1 MDTRPTMKRPEK
13 KTDDLMDKINAVS
26 SKKADP
32 KITELPRVRYP
43 TKLEDIGTCVLR
55 AFMLHATQPTF
66 KVLSMRPNQWYVDR
80 FHEPG
85 EERLQ
90 FREFALCVR
99 SVKMKQRMY
108 HQATFANVRLV
119 VNSLM
124 AAVLGELAV
133 DRRTLADHEEIVVGD
148 TTCKMNVFLAPCSDE
163 TRWNTQVKL
172 VWGSDESRQ
181 AQPLDSGNGIHL
193 TTWCFLNGGGY
204 VELDLTTEGGPTMQ
218 RHAEAP
224 PSAKRLLPETAL
236 SQSRV
241 AMNKRE
247 EVESLDNTLDEIAKH
262 IENQQ
267 LEMKK
272 DRERERRRRRAKRK
286 KKKTRL
292 ARATGATEK
301 IEGTP

>member
-1 MDTRPTMKRPEK
+1 MTTRPTMKRPEK

-43 TKLEDIGTCVLR
+43 TKLEDIATCVLH
-55 AFMLHATQPTF
+55 AFVLHATQPTF
-66 KVLSMRPNQWYVDR
+66 KVLSMRPNQWHVNC

-108 HQATFANVRLV
+108 HRATFANVRLV

-124 AAVLGELAV
+124 AAVLEELAV
-133 DRRTLADHEEIVVGD
+133 RRRTMSDHEEIVVDD

-163 TRWNTQVKL
+163 TRWDTQVKL
-172 VWGSDESRQ
+172 VRGNDEFQ
-181 AQPLDSGNGIHL
+181 QVQPLDSGKGIHL

-204 VELDLTTEGGPTMQ
+204 VEIDLTTEGGPTVQ
-218 RHAEAP
+218 RHIEAP

-241 AMNKRE
+241 AMHKRE
-247 EVESLDNTLDEIAKH
+247 EGKSFDNTLDQITKH
-262 IENQQ
+262 LEDQQ
-267 LEMKK
+267 LELKK
-272 DRERERRRRRAKRK
+272 ERTRERRRRQIKRK
-286 KKKTRL
+286 KEKNRL
-292 ARATGATEK
+292 ARTTRAAE
-301 IEGTP
+301 EVEDTP